1 LKLTD
6 SNQLPWQVYTH
17 PREGT
22 AELKVLA
29 AAESSPGMNFFFI
42 LVRYGSHETFQ
53 TPRHHHTFE
62 QIRYSV
68 DGALNYAKGK
78 DLPEG
83 WIGYFPAGAYYGP
96 QRVERG
102 IVLGVQFGHGYLNE
116 EQKARAQ
123 AELAALGT
131 FHNGIYSY
139 VDDSGK
145 SHNKDGMEAMWEHI
159 HGRALEYPE
168 PRYPEPVLMNPAA
181 FSYVPTDL
189 AGIEEKHLG
198 TFTERRV
205 GMRFLRWTQDATA
218 ILDPNQSQ
226 LGYLTSGEAV
236 IDAQCV
242 GAGAALWSEHGEATQ
257 VAGIAGSE
265 MLIWDLPGAA

>member
-1 LKLTD
+1 MKLTD

-96 QRVERG
+96 QRVERHQRRIAG
-102 IVLGVQFGHGYLNE
+102 DHQHVRSRRIPDWLIRRPRLRALRPRSHRGHG
-116 EQKARAQ
+116 QHR
-123 AELAALGT
+123 
-131 FHNGIYSY
+131 
-139 VDDSGK
+139 
-145 SHNKDGMEAMWEHI
+145 
-159 HGRALEYPE
+159 
-168 PRYPEPVLMNPAA
+168 
-181 FSYVPTDL
+181 
-189 AGIEEKHLG
+189 
-198 TFTERRV
+198 
-205 GMRFLRWTQDATA
+205 
-218 ILDPNQSQ
+218 
-226 LGYLTSGEAV
+226 
-236 IDAQCV
+236 
-242 GAGAALWSEHGEATQ
+242 
-257 VAGIAGSE
+257 
-265 MLIWDLPGAA
+265 